1 MACAG
6 DELRRGIMRF
16 IGKCCS
22 SFPEALCYWV
32 AHNQI
37 VPLMHGLN
45 FKGNRLSVVGILV
58 SVSHFVLL

>member
-16 IGKCCS
+16 VGKYCS
-22 SFPEALCYWV
+22 SFPDALCYWV

-37 VPLMHGLN
+37 VPLMLWVE
-45 FKGNRLSVVGILV
+45 F
-58 SVSHFVLL
+58 